1 MKCGEQIRFLAF
13 ANDVEFLDQE
23 NYISVVALIESWE
36 EMLEIIDMWQEYIY
50 YFTTIYNW

>member
-36 EMLEIIDMWQEYIY
+36 EMLEIIDM
-50 YFTTIYNW
+50 

>member
-23 NYISVVALIESWE
+23 NYISVRNSR
-36 EMLEIIDMWQEYIY
+36 
-50 YFTTIYNW
+50 